1 VDKSAALE
9 VGAAFEAMLLAP
21 LLRPMVA
28 GADAIGEYG
37 LDLLARQVA
46 AHDAGG
52 FGALLAAQFERR
64 P

>member
-1 VDKSAALE
+1 M
-9 VGAAFEAMLLAP
+9 GAAFEAMLLAP